1 MLAMSPIASM
11 DHVPDASEVAAP
23 AKIINYEN
31 NSKIGLRNID
41 STHAIKTE
49 MSRVGDLGFGG
60 PLVGGN
66 SVIPG
71 NLLKILGN
79 TYGKSEVP
87 VNPLS

>member
-1 MLAMSPIASM
+1 M
-11 DHVPDASEVAAP
+11 DHVPNASEVVAP
-23 AKIINYEN
+23 ATLRNYED
-31 NSKIGLRNID
+31 NSKIGLQSID
-41 STHAIKTE
+41 SNHVIKTQ
-49 MSRVGDLGFGG
+49 MYRVGDLGFEG